1 MLEGWES
8 KGKNALGKLGSQ
20 RETQSNFYSEENR
33 FVFFIYYQ
41 FSDGKVGFLH
51 NFSCIK
57 DKGNRYHFDL
67 SKLLLKWKVLVCY
80 PSI

>member
-33 FVFFIYYQ
+33 FVFY
-41 FSDGKVGFLH
+41 L
-51 NFSCIK
+51 
-57 DKGNRYHFDL
+57 L
-67 SKLLLKWKVLVCY
+67 SIFRWKSRIS
-80 PSI
+80 P